1 MKEPSGDPERD
12 LEMIKEML
20 EEDDPDAFSAKVVE
34 EEEVVKTLKV
44 INEIEYGEE
53 DGQSGIYVF
62 EEEEYE
68 SEEEVKEEIKK
79 SKSKKKKSK

>member
-53 DGQSGIYVF
+53 DGESMIYDF
-62 EEEEYE
+62 
-68 SEEEVKEEIKK
+68 
-79 SKSKKKKSK
+79 

>member
-12 LEMIKEML
+12 LEAIKEML

-44 INEIEYGEE
+44 TN
-53 DGQSGIYVF
+53 
-62 EEEEYE
+62 
-68 SEEEVKEEIKK
+68 
-79 SKSKKKKSK
+79 